1 MAHGYPWLCA
11 RPDSDAALNMLGVGF
26 RCSHVGSH
34 GLQRVYDLG
43 NLFLNVAVLS
53 NADSLGDTMSY
64 PQHELQLCD
73 VLHRNLLHVLPP
85 DRRLGND
92 LIGQLYVVEGE
103 NPLPGYE
110 DVIEYGQTVHLVEL
124 S

>member
-1 MAHGYPWLCA
+1 
-11 RPDSDAALNMLGVGF
+11 MLGVGF

-73 VLHRNLLHVLPP
+73 VLHRNLLHVLTPEGDATQVEVSKLHVAVGEHP
-85 DRRLGND
+85 IPGN
-92 LIGQLYVVEGE
+92 QHVVE
-103 NPLPGYE
+103 
-110 DVIEYGQTVHLVEL
+110 DSQRVHLVEL